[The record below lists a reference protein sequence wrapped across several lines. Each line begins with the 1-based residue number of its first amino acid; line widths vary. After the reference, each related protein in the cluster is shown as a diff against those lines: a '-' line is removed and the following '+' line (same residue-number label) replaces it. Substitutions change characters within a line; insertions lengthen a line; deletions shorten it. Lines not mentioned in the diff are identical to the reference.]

1 MRTNAHGC
9 QTGTPVRCY
18 DARRSWFS
26 RWWFGVRRR
35 RAGGLEHVAV
45 EKDDGSNF
53 AFEYGNM
60 AMLHYS
66 RSQRIE
72 EHESLSR
79 W

>member
-1 MRTNAHGC
+1 MRTSAHGC

-18 DARRSWFS
+18 DARRRGFG

-35 RAGGLEHVAV
+35 RAGGLAYVAV
-45 EKDDGSNF
+45 EKDDGNNF
-53 AFEYGNM
+53 AFEYGDM

-72 EHESLSR
+72 QLEGLSR
-79 W
+79 